1 MNACADALEFSFLG
15 LDCDLGLERGA
26 LGWAVILAASFVDT
40 LRRSVN
46 SRVGIIEYDDI
57 FIELNATGFRRSPGP
72 SEAFCC
78 LECIS
83 KYPSVKSVEC
93 PSHMCLCPFDTYTR
107 ERKTPIRWGML
118 MQTSSL
124 ERHPL
129 DNGYFVL

>member
-72 SEAFCC
+72 SEAF
-78 LECIS
+78 LLVGVSIKIS
-83 KYPSVKSVEC
+83 FCEKCRV
-93 PSHMCLCPFDTYTR
+93 PFPYVPLSIRHIYT
-107 ERKTPIRWGML
+107 
-118 MQTSSL
+118 
-124 ERHPL
+124 
-129 DNGYFVL
+129 

>member
-15 LDCDLGLERGA
+15 LVCDLGLERGA
-26 LGWAVILAASFVDT
+26 LGWVVILAASFVDT

-72 SEAFCC
+72 SEHFCW
-78 LECIS
+78 LECLS

-93 PSHMCLCPFDTYTR
+93 PYHMCLCPFDTYTR
-107 ERKTPIRWGML
+107 QGTYGKDAHSVGNAYADQLAGEA
-118 MQTSSL
+118 SS
-124 ERHPL
+124 R
-129 DNGYFVL
+129 